1 MPVVIFINICVCVH
15 VHVHVREKERVTK
28 KKKGQR
34 EQVEV
39 PSASV
44 GDPLKSQPKC
54 LKVNQIKETKPLTT
68 LEDISVHISE
78 KAPPPLAEFIHGQQP
93 SLFSLTTP
101 AR

>member
-15 VHVHVREKERVTK
+15 VHVHMREKERVTK
-28 KKKGQR
+28 KRQR
-34 EQVEV
+34 EQMEV
-39 PSASV
+39 LSASV
-44 GDPLKSQPKC
+44 GDPLKSQPKF
-54 LKVNQIKETKPLTT
+54 LTVNKITETKPLTT